1 MPAFAGVNHV
11 ALSVTDLERST
22 RFYTE
27 VLGLLVA
34 LDLGHGRVLLDR
46 ASGFSVALLR
56 HPDGVGSPFSER
68 QTGLDHLGLAAGSRD
83 DLVAWQE
90 RFEELGVTH
99 SPIQD
104 TELGH
109 HLNFRD
115 PDGIALEL
123 QAPNA
128 VYEGLIARLSTG
140 TVPDDVLRDQAE
152 QVLGPGLVA
161 RP

>member
-1 MPAFAGVNHV
+1 MPSFSGVNHL
-11 ALSVTDLERST
+11 ALSVTDLDRST
-22 RFYTE
+22 RFYVD

-46 ASGFSVALLR
+46 ATGFSLALLQ
-56 HPDGVGSPFSER
+56 HPEGSADAFSER
-68 QTGLDHLGLAAGSRD
+68 RTGLDHLGLAAQDRSE
-83 DLVAWQE
+83 LVAWQD
-90 RFEELGVTH
+90 RLDELGVEH
-99 SPIQD
+99 SPVQE

-123 QAPNA
+123 QAPND
-128 VYEGLIARLSTG
+128 VYRGLVAQLASG
-140 TVPDDVLRDQAE
+140 TVPVEIVRDQAE
-152 QVLGPGLVA
+152 AVLGSGIVA

>member
-1 MPAFAGVNHV
+1 MPTFAGVNHV
-11 ALSVTDLERST
+11 ALSVTDVERST
-22 RFYTE
+22 RFYVD

-46 ASGFSVALLR
+46 ASGFSVALLQ
-56 HPDGVGSPFSER
+56 HPGGSGDAFSE
-68 QTGLDHLGLAAGSRD
+68 
-83 DLVAWQE
+83 
-90 RFEELGVTH
+90 
-99 SPIQD
+99 D

-128 VYEGLIARLSTG
+128 VYAGLVAQLASG
-140 TVPDDVLRDQAE
+140 SVPDEVVRDQAE
-152 QVLGPGLVA
+152 RVLGPGVVA
-161 RP
+161 QV